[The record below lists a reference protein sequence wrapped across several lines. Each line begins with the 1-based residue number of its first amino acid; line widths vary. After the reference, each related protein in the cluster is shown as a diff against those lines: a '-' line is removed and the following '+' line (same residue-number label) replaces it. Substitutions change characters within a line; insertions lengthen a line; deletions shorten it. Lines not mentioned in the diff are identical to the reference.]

1 MHENLAMQIFK
12 SPSLL
17 ANRLLLVVCL
27 MLPWLNPFTS
37 APSTSVIPLLLSW
50 MMVACALLLVA
61 DEVPARQINWQRKCG
76 AILLVWFLISALMVP
91 EVIDR
96 ALTAGY
102 IAAIVCIW
110 ISIQIGKRAANRDN
124 ELLSWVLAALLI
136 AALISSAFAL
146 LQRFD
151 LAHYMAPWVN
161 QSPVGVAFANL
172 RQPNHFASLT
182 GFGLVSL
189 FGLVTAFQKISRL
202 NQWVAWLSL
211 VLLSAGVACSSSR
224 TGAMQWVVIN
234 VLVLSMAWKDRN
246 SYQSLLIRLALGGPI
261 LLILWSFTFPWI
273 ALQFNDVR
281 GTSVLLRFS
290 DANYSDCGGR
300 LVLWSNVLQM
310 MTERPMQGWGLGEG
324 DFAFFITNY
333 KGERFCDLL
342 DNAHNFPLHLA
353 LEFGI
358 PFAIAFCA
366 YIGLWILQCGAV
378 LSRRNEKRIALGL
391 LVIIGIHSM
400 LEYPLWYGPFQ
411 ITLGLAIG
419 LMAAEG
425 ASDRAPNITK
435 IQTSAIL
442 LSVLFFLGCFYV
454 AWDYNQVAQIYKSP
468 EKRDSAYRNNP
479 MQAANQTWLFK
490 NQVDFARL
498 MTQTLTKENAQ
509 ENYDLAIRV
518 LHFSPEPRVAQRA
531 IECLKLLGRNQDADR
546 LSKHL
551 KIPTL
556 NPPNH
561 IY

>member
-1 MHENLAMQIFK
+1 MYENLAMQIFK
-12 SPSLL
+12 NPSLL

-50 MMVACALLLVA
+50 MMAACAFLLVV
-61 DEVPARQINWQRKCG
+61 DEVPARQINWQRKWG
-76 AILLVWFLISALMVP
+76 AILIVWFLISALIVP

-102 IAAIVCIW
+102 FAAIVCIW

-124 ELLSWVLAALLI
+124 ELLSWVLAAWLI

-151 LAHYMAPWVN
+151 LAYYMAPWVN
-161 QSPVGVAFANL
+161 QSPAGVAFANL

-182 GFGLVSL
+182 GLGLVALFGLVSAL
-189 FGLVTAFQKISRL
+189 QKISRL
-202 NQWVAWLSL
+202 HQWAAWFSL
-211 VLLSAGVACSSSR
+211 FLLSAGVASSSSR
-224 TGAMQWVVIN
+224 TGAVQWVVIN
-234 VLVLSMAWKDRN
+234 ALVLSMAWKDRN
-246 SYQSLLIRLALGGPI
+246 NYQSLLISLALGGPI

-273 ALQFNDVR
+273 ALQFNDVI

-290 DANYSDCGGR
+290 AANYSECGGR
-300 LVLWSNVLQM
+300 LVLWSNVLHLI
-310 MTERPMQGWGLGEG
+310 TYRPMQGWGLGEG

-333 KGERFCDLL
+333 QGERFCDLL

-366 YIGLWILQCGAV
+366 YTGLWILQCGAV
-378 LSRRNEKRIALGL
+378 LSQKNEKRIALGL
-391 LVIIGIHSM
+391 LIIIGIHSM

-419 LMAAEG
+419 LMAVGG
-425 ASDRAPNITK
+425 ARDLVSNITK

-442 LSVLFFLGCFYV
+442 ISVSFFLGCFYV
-454 AWDYNQVAQIYKSP
+454 ALDYNQVAQIYKAP

-479 MQAANQTWLFK
+479 IQNANQTWLFK

-498 MTQTLTKENAQ
+498 MTQSLTKENAQ
-509 ENYDLAIRV
+509 ENYDLAIRL

-531 IECLKLLGRNQDADR
+531 IECLKLLGRNEDADR

-556 NPPNH
+556 NQ
-561 IY
+561 